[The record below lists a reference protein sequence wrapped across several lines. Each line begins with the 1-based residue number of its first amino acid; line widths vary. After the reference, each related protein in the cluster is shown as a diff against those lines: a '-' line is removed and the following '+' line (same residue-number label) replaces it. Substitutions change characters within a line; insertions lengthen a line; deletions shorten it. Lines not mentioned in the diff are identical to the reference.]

1 MALARCKVM
10 LAHRDEHM
18 MSWQEEA
25 GKPGVLVPYN
35 SAVPR
40 ETLVSRSG
48 PVTPPDE
55 KFPAGR
61 AMRSFVFTGSYPQK
75 GIPENERFWDAS
87 PSLEF
92 KLSVQNA
99 AVDFEVGKHYY
110 VDFVRVVGE
119 GAE

>member
-1 MALARCKVM
+1 MT
-10 LAHRDEHM
+10 
-18 MSWQEEA
+18 WQEEA
-25 GKPGVLVPYN
+25 GKPGILAAWDNKSIPAEVKVG
-35 SAVPR
+35 
-40 ETLVSRSG
+40 RSG

-55 KFPAGR
+55 KFPSGR
-61 AMRSFVFTGSYPQK
+61 CQRSFVFTGSYPQK

-92 KLSVQNA
+92 KMSVQNA

>member
-1 MALARCKVM
+1 
-10 LAHRDEHM
+10 M
-18 MSWQEEA
+18 MNWQEEA
-25 GKPGVLVPYN
+25 GKPGVLISWENRTVP
-35 SAVPR
+35 A
-40 ETLVSRSG
+40 ETKVSRSG
-48 PVTPPDE
+48 PVTPPDD
-55 KFPAGR
+55 KFPAGQC
-61 AMRSFVFTGSYPQK
+61 ARSFTFTGSYPQK
-75 GIPENERFWDAS
+75 GIPKNERFWSAS